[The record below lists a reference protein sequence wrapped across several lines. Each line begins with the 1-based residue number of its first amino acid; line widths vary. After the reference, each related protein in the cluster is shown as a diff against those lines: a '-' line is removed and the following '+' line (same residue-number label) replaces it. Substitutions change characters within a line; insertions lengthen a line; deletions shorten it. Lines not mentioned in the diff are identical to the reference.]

1 VSSDKIDNKNINEA
15 LREFAQRVV
24 FQSRRNLT
32 KGGKN
37 FTKELWNSI
46 NSSITVNPNSFG
58 LQFFMSPHGVFQDR
72 GVKGVSS
79 GKSLSGYKFGTGS
92 GQKGGLTK
100 GINQWVRRKQIQ
112 FRNKETGQ
120 FISYE
125 QTART
130 IIRSIWQKGIKPSM
144 FFTRPF
150 EKYYKKLPK
159 EVTEKYALDMVNLFN
174 TITSENFKKL
184 A

>member
-1 VSSDKIDNKNINEA
+1 MRKGEVQKLLDDFRDKVIAEA
-15 LREFAQRVV
+15 KQGLPRD
-24 FQSRRNLT
+24 T
-32 KGGKN
+32 GGLANSLKSYV
-37 FTKELWNSI
+37 KESPNSI
-46 NSSITVNPNSFG
+46 QISFSMNNYG
-58 LQFFMSPHGVFQDR
+58 WYQDR

-79 GKSLSGYKFGTGS
+79 GKSLSGYQFGTGS

-100 GINQWVRRKQIQ
+100 GINKWVRRKQIQ

-120 FISYE
+120 FMSYE

-130 IIRSIWQKGIKPSM
+130 IIRSIWRKGIKPSM

>member
-1 VSSDKIDNKNINEA
+1 MKKGEVQKLLDDFRDKVIAEA
-15 LREFAQRVV
+15 KQGLPRD
-24 FQSRRNLT
+24 T
-32 KGGKN
+32 GGLAKSLKSYV
-37 FTKELWNSI
+37 KESPNSI
-46 NSSITVNPNSFG
+46 QISFSMNEYG
-58 LQFFMSPHGVFQDR
+58 WYQDR

>member
-1 VSSDKIDNKNINEA
+1 MKKGEVQKLLDDFRDKVIAEA
-15 LREFAQRVV
+15 KQGLPRD
-24 FQSRRNLT
+24 T
-32 KGGKN
+32 GGLAKSLKSYV
-37 FTKELWNSI
+37 KESPNSI
-46 NSSITVNPNSFG
+46 QISFSMNEYG
-58 LQFFMSPHGVFQDR
+58 WYQDR

-79 GKSLSGYKFGTGS
+79 GKSLSGYQFGTGS

-100 GINQWVRRKQIQ
+100 GINQWVQRKQIQ

-120 FISYE
+120 FMSYE

-130 IIRSIWQKGIKPSM
+130 IIRSIWRKGIKPSM

>member
-1 VSSDKIDNKNINEA
+1 MKKGEVQKLLDDFRDKVIEEGKQG
-15 LREFAQRVV
+15 LQRD
-24 FQSRRNLT
+24 T
-32 KGGKN
+32 GGMAKSLKSYV
-37 FTKELWNSI
+37 KESPNSI
-46 NSSITVNPNSFG
+46 QISFSMNEYG
-58 LQFFMSPHGVFQDR
+58 WYQDR

-79 GKSLSGYKFGTGS
+79 GKSLSGYQFGTGS

-100 GINQWVRRKQIQ
+100 GINKWVQRKQIQ

-120 FISYE
+120 FMSYE

-130 IIRSIWQKGIKPSM
+130 IIRSIWRKGIKPSM

>member
-1 VSSDKIDNKNINEA
+1 MRKGEVQKLLDDFRDKVIAEA
-15 LREFAQRVV
+15 KQGLPRD
-24 FQSRRNLT
+24 T
-32 KGGKN
+32 GGLAKSLKSYV
-37 FTKELWNSI
+37 KESPNSI
-46 NSSITVNPNSFG
+46 QISFS
-58 LQFFMSPHGVFQDR
+58 MSEYGFYQDR

-79 GKSLSGYKFGTGS
+79 GKSLSGYQFGTGS
-92 GQKGGLTK
+92 GKKGGLTK
-100 GINQWVRRKQIQ
+100 GINQWVQRKQIQ
-112 FRNKETGQ
+112 FRDKETGR
-120 FISYE
+120 FLSYE

>member
-1 VSSDKIDNKNINEA
+1 MRKGEVQKLLDDFRDKVIAEA
-15 LREFAQRVV
+15 KQGLPRD
-24 FQSRRNLT
+24 T
-32 KGGKN
+32 GGLAKSLKSYV
-37 FTKELWNSI
+37 KESPNSI
-46 NSSITVNPNSFG
+46 QISFSMNEYG
-58 LQFFMSPHGVFQDR
+58 WYQDR

-79 GKSLSGYKFGTGS
+79 GKSLSGYRFGTGS

-100 GINQWVRRKQIQ
+100 GINKWVQRKQIQ
-112 FRNKETGQ
+112 FRDKETGQ
-120 FISYE
+120 FMSYE

-130 IIRSIWQKGIKPSM
+130 IIRSIWRKGIKPSM

>member
-1 VSSDKIDNKNINEA
+1 MKQGEVQKLLDDFRDKVIKEA
-15 LREFAQRVV
+15 K
-24 FQSRRNLT
+24 
-32 KGGKN
+32 KGLPRDTGSLAKSLKSYV
-37 FTKELWNSI
+37 KESKNSI
-46 NSSITVNPNSFG
+46 QISFTMNEYG
-58 LQFFMSPHGVFQDR
+58 FYQDR

-79 GKSLSGYKFGTGS
+79 GQSLSNYRFGTGN
-92 GQKGGLTK
+92 GEDGGLTK
-100 GINQWVRRKQIQ
+100 GINKWVRRKQIQ

-120 FISYE
+120 FMSYD

-150 EKYYKKLPK
+150 EKYYRKLPK
-159 EVTEKYALDMVNLFN
+159 QVTEKYALDMVNLFN

-184 A
+184 AK

>member
-1 VSSDKIDNKNINEA
+1 MKKGEVQKLLDDFRDKVIAEA
-15 LREFAQRVV
+15 KQGLPRD
-24 FQSRRNLT
+24 T
-32 KGGKN
+32 GGLAKSLKSYV
-37 FTKELWNSI
+37 KESPNSI
-46 NSSITVNPNSFG
+46 QISFSMNNYG
-58 LQFFMSPHGVFQDR
+58 WYQDR

-79 GKSLSGYKFGTGS
+79 GESLSNYSFGTG
-92 GQKGGLTK
+92 KKDGGLTR
-100 GINQWVRRKQIQ
+100 GINKWVQRKQIQ
-112 FRNKETGQ
+112 FRDKETGR
-120 FISYE
+120 FLSYE

-159 EVTEKYALDMVNLFN
+159 QVTEKYALDMVNLFN